1 MIASRWPV
9 ADESTSR
16 LMQEFYRI
24 RQASAAKMKLEALQE
39 AQLELLR
46 SVVQAE
52 PGAAE
57 PLLDP

>member
-1 MIASRWPV
+1 
-9 ADESTSR
+9 
-16 LMQEFYRI
+16 MQEFYRI